1 MIGANAAYWR
11 TAVQVFVMLALA
23 AALAA
28 PVARAVDAAPGPD
41 PRTVLVLGDSL
52 SAGYGMAASQAWPS
66 LLEARLRER
75 DPGFRVVNAS
85 ISGETTAGGL
95 ARIDD
100 ALARHRPAIVVI
112 ELGSNDALRG
122 LPLDLARENLSEMAR
137 RARDAGA
144 AVLVVGMEMPPNFG
158 PAFTA
163 AFRAMF
169 AEVAAEHD
177 AELLPFLLEP
187 IARDRANFLDDNLHP
202 TPETQ
207 AAIRDHV
214 LTVLGPMIEALPD
227 GATTRR

>member
-1 MIGANAAYWR
+1 MIGAKPGVWR
-11 TAVQVFVMLALA
+11 GWAQAGVMLL
-23 AALAA
+23 AALALVQAAFAEA
-28 PVARAVDAAPGPD
+28 PAAAARPD
-41 PRTVLVLGDSL
+41 PRVVLVLGDSL
-52 SAGYGMAASQAWPS
+52 SAGYGMAASEAWPA
-66 LLEARLRER
+66 LLEARLRQR
-75 DPGFRVVNAS
+75 DPRFRVVNAS

-95 ARIDD
+95 ARIDA

-122 LPLDLARENLSEMAR
+122 LPLERARENLAAMAR
-137 RARDAGA
+137 RARASGA
-144 AVLVVGMEMPPNFG
+144 AVLIVGMEMPPNFG

-169 AEVAAEHD
+169 AEVAAAEG

-207 AAIRDHV
+207 PAILDHV
-214 LTVLGPMIEALPD
+214 LSVLGPMIEALP
-227 GATTRR
+227 AE